1 MDSNR
6 SVRAVGSTAHF
17 FIPLS
22 RTLHVP
28 NGFNKTKKATGWI
41 EQDDG
46 SSSPT
51 ADSVHFVFHQVETKG
66 SPPISIESSF
76 QLAAER
82 TNGERRQERLS
93 DILEPVQS
101 TVAEAMVDLDF
112 TGKNTTAPTSDNV
125 PDEFTA
131 AFDYAVSELN
141 VLLRAFAL
149 ISNEPLRLVTR
160 ESLPPMIPLATSD
173 TQPWRMI
180 EKGELPDLQGLS
192 VFNLNWNIPFVSSVT
207 QDSADLDSWLDA
219 ALVNLSNDGPFTA
232 YFDFR
237 READMY
243 FTKEGNYRIAAILY
257 ASSCKALLD
266 ELLQHTLWEED
277 LRPEQAV
284 TRFLNKRGT
293 ARGIVDLVKNELQKF
308 YQHYGWGQEAP
319 EIIEQWVTDVASLR
333 NRAIHYGYTP
343 TLDEIR
349 ACLRTVDEV
358 VKFVS
363 DRVFEARAER
373 PITALAVLG
382 HQGLENR
389 GGWDDRFSDFEN
401 NLSEVNLRLRIYKR
415 WREALS
421 SFRDGRN
428 RIMPLDLEGSLC
440 YIVIS
445 PQDDSQYFLVHKN
458 KVSAQEIAQGEV
470 SLSSAAES
478 TIQYYQNLN
487 LQIPLVIQVEYENVE
502 LQAQPT
508 WEHFVYD
515 VLPGHEVCASTLPR
529 FPST

>member
-1 MDSNR
+1 M
-6 SVRAVGSTAHF
+6 GSTAHF

-22 RTLHVP
+22 RTLHIP
-28 NGFNKTKKATGWI
+28 DGFSKTKKATGWI

-51 ADSVHFVFHQVETKG
+51 ADSVHFVFHQVETEG
-66 SPPISIESSF
+66 PPPISMESSF
-76 QLAAER
+76 QLASKR
-82 TNGERRQERLS
+82 TKGERRQERLS
-93 DILEPVQS
+93 NALEPVQS
-101 TVAEAMVDLDF
+101 TVAEVMVDLGF
-112 TGKNTTAPTSDNV
+112 AQNPTTAPASGDE
-125 PDEFTA
+125 PDILTI

-141 VLLRAFAL
+141 VLLRAFAVV
-149 ISNEPLRLVTR
+149 SNEPLRLVTR

-173 TQPWRMI
+173 TQPWQMI
-180 EKGELPDLQGLS
+180 EERDLPELQALS
-192 VFNLNWNIPFVSSVT
+192 VFNLNWNIPFVGSVA
-207 QDSADLDSWLDA
+207 QGSIELDSWLDA

-237 READMY
+237 READVY

-257 ASSCKALLD
+257 ASSCEALLD

-277 LRPEQAV
+277 QRPEQAV
-284 TRFLNKRGT
+284 ARFLNKRGN
-293 ARGIVDLVKNELQKF
+293 ARGIVDLVKNELQEY
-308 YQHYGWGQEAP
+308 YQHYGWGQETP

-349 ACLRTVDEV
+349 ACLRTVDGV

-382 HQGLENR
+382 HQGLESR

-401 NLSEVNLRLRIYKR
+401 TLSDVNLRLKIYKR
-415 WREALS
+415 WRDALS
-421 SFRDGRN
+421 SFRDGRS
-428 RIMPLDLEGSLC
+428 RTLPADLDASLC

-445 PQDDSQYFLVHKN
+445 PQDSSQYFLVHQN
-458 KVSAQEIAQGEV
+458 KVSTQKVAQSEL
-470 SLSSAAES
+470 SLSPAAES
-478 TIQYYQNLN
+478 TIQYYENLD
-487 LQIPLVIQVEYENVE
+487 LPFPLVIQVEYEDVE
-502 LQAQPT
+502 LREQPT
-508 WEHFVYD
+508 WEHYVYD
-515 VLPGHEVCASTLPR
+515 VLPGHEVCVSTLPR

>member
-1 MDSNR
+1 
-6 SVRAVGSTAHF
+6 
-17 FIPLS
+17 
-22 RTLHVP
+22 
-28 NGFNKTKKATGWI
+28 
-41 EQDDG
+41 
-46 SSSPT
+46 
-51 ADSVHFVFHQVETKG
+51 
-66 SPPISIESSF
+66 
-76 QLAAER
+76 
-82 TNGERRQERLS
+82 
-93 DILEPVQS
+93 
-101 TVAEAMVDLDF
+101 
-112 TGKNTTAPTSDNV
+112 
-125 PDEFTA
+125 
-131 AFDYAVSELN
+131 
-141 VLLRAFAL
+141 
-149 ISNEPLRLVTR
+149 
-160 ESLPPMIPLATSD
+160 
-173 TQPWRMI
+173 
-180 EKGELPDLQGLS
+180 
-192 VFNLNWNIPFVSSVT
+192 
-207 QDSADLDSWLDA
+207 
-219 ALVNLSNDGPFTA
+219 
-232 YFDFR
+232 
-237 READMY
+237 MY

-257 ASSCKALLD
+257 ASSCEALLD

-363 DRVFEARAER
+363 DRVFEACAER

-401 NLSEVNLRLRIYKR
+401 DLSEVNLRLRIYKR

-515 VLPGHEVCASTLPR
+515 VLPGHEVCVSTLPR